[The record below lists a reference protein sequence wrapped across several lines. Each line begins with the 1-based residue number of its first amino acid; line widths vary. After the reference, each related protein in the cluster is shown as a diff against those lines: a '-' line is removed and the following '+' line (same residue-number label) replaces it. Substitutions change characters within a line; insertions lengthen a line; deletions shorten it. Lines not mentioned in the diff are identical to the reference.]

1 MRIVRR
7 PERGRPAEA
16 ISMDASFEDFP
27 MPLEYLHGMAIQASW
42 EGTSLD
48 GVLALEVS
56 NHAFANNT
64 SNELLPDA
72 DQVWTP
78 VTGSSVT
85 VDEDTGNHMW
95 DISEM
100 YYEAVRVVY
109 TANAGTGEVKLY
121 YLGKSDAA

>member
-7 PERGRPAEA
+7 PERGRPATP
-16 ISMDASFEDFP
+16 ISMDDSFEDAP
-27 MPLEYLHGMAIQASW
+27 MPMEYLHGMAIQARWS
-42 EGTSLD
+42 GTSLD
-48 GVLALEVS
+48 GTLSLEVS

-64 SNELLPDA
+64 GNELLPTGE
-72 DQVWTP
+72 QVWTAL
-78 VTGSSVT
+78 TGSDVAIST
-85 VDEDTGNHMW
+85 DSGDHMW

-109 TANAGTGEVKLY
+109 ESTAGTGTIELF

>member
-7 PERGRPAEA
+7 PERGRTATP
-16 ISMDASFEDFP
+16 ISMNASFEDFP
-27 MPLEYLHGMAIQASW
+27 MPIEYLHGMAIQASW
-42 EGTSLD
+42 SGTTLD
-48 GVLALEVS
+48 GVLSLEVS

-64 SNELLPDA
+64 SNNLLPDA
-72 DQVWTP
+72 EQVWTAL
-78 VTGSSVT
+78 TGSNVT
-85 VDEDTGNHMW
+85 VDEDTGDHMW

-109 TANAGTGEVKLY
+109 VATGGTGSVSLY